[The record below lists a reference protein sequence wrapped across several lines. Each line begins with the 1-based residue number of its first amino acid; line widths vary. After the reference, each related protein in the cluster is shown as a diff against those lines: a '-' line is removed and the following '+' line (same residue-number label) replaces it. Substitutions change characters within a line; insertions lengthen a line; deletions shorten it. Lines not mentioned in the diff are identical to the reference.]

1 MKKGMMAVCGL
12 LLFLLCFFGRYQPV
26 SLESM
31 APENIE
37 VEVKGSVVS
46 PGVYALPYQASV
58 KKALEQAGGPLE
70 NADLDGLNLNRV
82 LSTGDVVVVGQI
94 EEKQKVSIGSASE
107 EQLQAL
113 PGIGPAMAKR
123 IIEYRS
129 ENGFA
134 NLEDLKEVKGIGDKL
149 FEKLQDQIVL

>member
-1 MKKGMMAVCGL
+1 M
-12 LLFLLCFFGRYQPV
+12 
-26 SLESM
+26 
-31 APENIE
+31 
-37 VEVKGSVVS
+37 
-46 PGVYALPYQASV
+46 
-58 KKALEQAGGPLE
+58 
-70 NADLDGLNLNRV
+70 